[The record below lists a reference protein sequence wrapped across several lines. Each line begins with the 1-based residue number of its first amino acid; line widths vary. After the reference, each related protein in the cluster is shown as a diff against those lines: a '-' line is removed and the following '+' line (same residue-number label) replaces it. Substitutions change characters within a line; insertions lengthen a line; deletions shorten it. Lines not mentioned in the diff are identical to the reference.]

1 MLRLSRREEDFDH
14 LKNKYIWTLGEFLD
28 FLAEEY
34 KKLSNRVY
42 KDLIIGD
49 LIKEYPLT
57 ESFDEIMEE
66 IHESG
71 YEFLIPAFLRA
82 FDMTEGEKF
91 FEILTNALLRDNIQ
105 VHDIESLLKDIDR
118 MEFERYLEN
127 FIENDETLTF
137 RNACV
142 LLKNMTRSIYFT
154 NAIDKLLHRFKSNFE
169 ADPEALFNIALADVD
184 GYMILDD
191 IKEIFGVSMYDRFL
205 MFIPE
210 ETTYQH
216 NEYENALFAGIQW
229 MFEYNDY
236 KPNKEFLDDIIDE
249 CEPGAIQA
257 LLKFYKKRLYGEE

>member
-1 MLRLSRREEDFDH
+1 
-14 LKNKYIWTLGEFLD
+14 
-28 FLAEEY
+28 
-34 KKLSNRVY
+34 
-42 KDLIIGD
+42 
-49 LIKEYPLT
+49 
-57 ESFDEIMEE
+57 
-66 IHESG
+66 
-71 YEFLIPAFLRA
+71 
-82 FDMTEGEKF
+82 MTEGEEF
-91 FEILTNALLRDNIQ
+91 FEILTNTLLRDNIQ
-105 VHDIESLLKDIDR
+105 VHDIESLLKDTDR

-137 RNACV
+137 KNACV

-169 ADPEALFNIALADVD
+169 ADPEVLFNIALANVD

-210 ETTYQH
+210 ETTYWH
-216 NEYENALFAGIQW
+216 NEYEDALFAGIQW